1 MSDLEE
7 FENYFTNFEKASIGR
22 RLVASLIDFI
32 IYYFVCV
39 FLALVLD
46 NSSESVFSFHLEGFS
61 ALMAFLIGFFMAFMI
76 GPVFFMLIQTSILK
90 GARAAIAF
98 DLGVILGDISFI
110 LIAYYGSRSLLE
122 KITDDPR
129 LFFIGGL
136 VLIIYGL
143 ITYFDK
149 QNKKEALED
158 AKTVDVPI
166 KNNYIKL
173 FFKGYFLNFI
183 NVGVLAFWLGTVLVI
198 GPTLKMNESAIFWY
212 FATIILGYAV
222 TDLGKILLAKQ
233 LKNKMTP
240 IVIYRLKRIMGII
253 LLICGVFLMLK
264 GFIPNESIDELMH

>member
-1 MSDLEE
+1 
-7 FENYFTNFEKASIGR
+7 
-22 RLVASLIDFI
+22 
-32 IYYFVCV
+32 
-39 FLALVLD
+39 
-46 NSSESVFSFHLEGFS
+46 
-61 ALMAFLIGFFMAFMI
+61 MAFMI
-76 GPVFFMLIQTSILK
+76 GPVFFILIQTSILK

-110 LIAYYGSRSLLE
+110 LIAYYGSKSLLE
-122 KITDDPR
+122 KIKDDPR

-149 QNKKEALED
+149 QNKKDALED
-158 AKTVDVPI
+158 AKIVDVPI

-198 GPTLKMNESAIFWY
+198 GPTLKMNENAIFWY

-240 IVIYRLKRIMGII
+240 MVIYRLKRIMGII
-253 LLICGVFLMLK
+253 LIICGVFLMLK
-264 GFIPNESIDELMH
+264 GFIPNDKIDELIH